1 MNPYHGWVDLYCT
14 GLTYFQ
20 RMGGMLIVFVFV
32 SLTVSFAQPSDEFL
46 SNDDNTALRE
56 MVLELKNIVMHQN
69 ERITALEKKCDSL
82 DEKNS
87 ESSEEIITLIKKIKS
102 QDLTIAKLNENVR
115 VCEKTVKEVSKML
128 YTVEKQRSARNT
140 LDSIGS
146 SVPRKG

>member
-1 MNPYHGWVDLYCT
+1 
-14 GLTYFQ
+14 
-20 RMGGMLIVFVFV
+20 MGGMLIVFVFV

-87 ESSEEIITLIKKIKS
+87 ESSEEIITLIKKLKT
-102 QDLTIAKLNENVR
+102 QDLTISKLNENVR
-115 VCEKTVKEVSKML
+115 VCEKTVKEVSKMF
-128 YTVEKQRSARNT
+128 YNVEKQRSTRNT

>member
-1 MNPYHGWVDLYCT
+1 
-14 GLTYFQ
+14 
-20 RMGGMLIVFVFV
+20 MGGMLIVFVFV

-46 SNDDNTALRE
+46 SNDDDTALRE

-87 ESSEEIITLIKKIKS
+87 ESSEEIITLIKKIKT

-115 VCEKTVKEVSKML
+115 VCEKTVKEVSKMF
-128 YTVEKQRSARNT
+128 YNVEKQRSTRNT

>member
-1 MNPYHGWVDLYCT
+1 
-14 GLTYFQ
+14 
-20 RMGGMLIVFVFV
+20 MGGMLIVFVFV

-46 SNDDNTALRE
+46 SNDDDTALRE

-69 ERITALEKKCDSL
+69 ERITALENKCDSL

-87 ESSEEIITLIKKIKS
+87 ESSEEIITLIKKLKT
-102 QDLTIAKLNENVR
+102 QDLTISKLNENVR
-115 VCEKTVKEVSKML
+115 VCEKTVKEVSKMF
-128 YTVEKQRSARNT
+128 YNVEKQRSTRNT

>member
-1 MNPYHGWVDLYCT
+1 
-14 GLTYFQ
+14 
-20 RMGGMLIVFVFV
+20 MGGMLIVFVFV

-46 SNDDNTALRE
+46 SNDDDTALRE

-87 ESSEEIITLIKKIKS
+87 ESSEETITLIKKIKT

-115 VCEKTVKEVSKML
+115 VCEKTVKEVSKMF
-128 YTVEKQRSARNT
+128 YNVEKQRSTRNT

>member
-1 MNPYHGWVDLYCT
+1 
-14 GLTYFQ
+14 
-20 RMGGMLIVFVFV
+20 MGGMLIVFVFV

-46 SNDDNTALRE
+46 SNDDDTALRE

-87 ESSEEIITLIKKIKS
+87 ESSEEIITLIKKIKT
-102 QDLTIAKLNENVR
+102 QDLTIAKLNENVL
-115 VCEKTVKEVSKML
+115 VCEKTVKEVSKMF
-128 YTVEKQRSARNT
+128 YNVEKQRSTRNT

>member
-1 MNPYHGWVDLYCT
+1 
-14 GLTYFQ
+14 
-20 RMGGMLIVFVFV
+20 MGGMLIVFVFV

-46 SNDDNTALRE
+46 SNDDDTALRE

-87 ESSEEIITLIKKIKS
+87 ESSEEIITLIKKLKT
-102 QDLTIAKLNENVR
+102 QDLTISKLNENVR
-115 VCEKTVKEVSKML
+115 VCEKTVKEVSKMF
-128 YTVEKQRSARNT
+128 YNVEKQRSTRNT

>member
-1 MNPYHGWVDLYCT
+1 
-14 GLTYFQ
+14 
-20 RMGGMLIVFVFV
+20 MGGMLIVFVFV

-46 SNDDNTALRE
+46 SNDDDTALRE

-87 ESSEEIITLIKKIKS
+87 ESFEEIITLIKKIKT

-115 VCEKTVKEVSKML
+115 VCEKTVKEVSKMF
-128 YTVEKQRSARNT
+128 YNVEKQRSTRNT

>member
-1 MNPYHGWVDLYCT
+1 MNPYHGWVDLYYT

-32 SLTVSFAQPSDEFL
+32 SFTVSFAQPSDEFL
-46 SNDDNTALRE
+46 SNDDDTALRE

-87 ESSEEIITLIKKIKS
+87 ESSEEIITLIKKIKT
-102 QDLTIAKLNENVR
+102 QDLTIAKLNENVL
-115 VCEKTVKEVSKML
+115 VCEKTVKEVSKMF
-128 YTVEKQRSARNT
+128 YNVEKQRSTRNT

>member
-1 MNPYHGWVDLYCT
+1 
-14 GLTYFQ
+14 
-20 RMGGMLIVFVFV
+20 MGGMLIVFVFV

-46 SNDDNTALRE
+46 SNDDDTALRE

-69 ERITALEKKCDSL
+69 ERIIALEKKCDSL

-87 ESSEEIITLIKKIKS
+87 ESSEEIITLIKKIKT
-102 QDLTIAKLNENVR
+102 QDLTISKLNENVR
-115 VCEKTVKEVSKML
+115 VCEKTVKEVSKMF
-128 YTVEKQRSARNT
+128 YNVEKQRSTRNT

>member
-14 GLTYFQ
+14 GITYFQ

-46 SNDDNTALRE
+46 SNDDDTALRE

-87 ESSEEIITLIKKIKS
+87 ESSEEIITLIKKIKT
-102 QDLTIAKLNENVR
+102 QDLTISKLNETVR
-115 VCEKTVKEVSKML
+115 VCEKTVKEVSKMF
-128 YTVEKQRSARNT
+128 YNVEKQRSTRNT

>member
-1 MNPYHGWVDLYCT
+1 
-14 GLTYFQ
+14 
-20 RMGGMLIVFVFV
+20 MGGMLIVFVFV

-46 SNDDNTALRE
+46 SNDDDTALRE

-87 ESSEEIITLIKKIKS
+87 ESSEEIITLIKKIKT
-102 QDLTIAKLNENVR
+102 QDLTISKLNENVR
-115 VCEKTVKEVSKML
+115 VCEKTVKEVSKMF
-128 YTVEKQRSARNT
+128 YNVEKQRSTRNT